1 MKTPAEVVEFGFVAL
16 RQQVL
21 TPLTTIAA
29 HMSEIREQTDA
40 SADILDDLGKVEDGC
55 EKLRKLVTALA
66 DGSLAG
72 AAENAG
78 GMSKIRHDLKNPLN
92 SILGYTEII
101 LEEYEGE
108 LTDQATENLEHS
120 KSLGLELVEIIDRTF
135 ADNLSSKTEERIV
148 NESDAVDA
156 LLASMEAV
164 DTKLEIADEIS
175 QCEILIVDDNS
186 SNQEILHRRL
196 KRNGFVCHLAA
207 NGIEALDVLAKEQIS
222 LVLLDLIMPDMNG
235 FEVLKEIRSGQQSD
249 LPVIMVSGL
258 NDPRGIA
265 KCLANGANDYLSKP
279 VEPIILDAKVI
290 SALERFTYRRELNKI
305 AMTDQLTQVHNRRSV
320 MQAMNRLV
328 LEHEQNERDFAI
340 VLLDIDHFKKVNDTY
355 GHPAGDYV
363 LQEFT
368 KCLKSVTRAED
379 VIGRMGGEEFLL
391 AFQDI
396 SAAALKNICE
406 RLRRAV
412 EDMRL
417 DFEEH
422 TIKITT
428 SGGSYMSNEG
438 MLSIEK
444 MIDRAD
450 RRLYSAKVGGRNRIE
465 YTAIGE

>member
-1 MKTPAEVVEFGFVAL
+1 
-16 RQQVL
+16 L
-21 TPLTTIAA
+21 TP
-29 HMSEIREQTDA
+29 
-40 SADILDDLGKVEDGC
+40 
-55 EKLRKLVTALA
+55 
-66 DGSLAG
+66 
-72 AAENAG
+72 
-78 GMSKIRHDLKNPLN
+78 
-92 SILGYTEII
+92 
-101 LEEYEGE
+101 
-108 LTDQATENLEHS
+108 QAVENLEHS

-135 ADNLSSKTEERIV
+135 ADNASPQAEARIV
-148 NESDAVDA
+148 NESDAVEA

-164 DTKLEIADEIS
+164 DTKLEIADEIRD
-175 QCEILIVDDNS
+175 CEILIVDDNS

-196 KRNGFVCHLAA
+196 RRHGFACHLAA
-207 NGIEALDVLAKEQIS
+207 NGLEALDVLGEQSIS

-235 FEVLKEIRSGQQSD
+235 FEVLKEIRSGPQSD

-305 AMTDQLTQVHNRRSV
+305 AMTDQLTQVRNRRSL

-328 LEHEQNERDFAI
+328 QQYEQEEREFAV

-355 GHPAGDYV
+355 GHAAGDFV
-363 LQEFT
+363 LQQFT
-368 KCLKSVTRAED
+368 QCLKSVTRAD
-379 VIGRMGGEEFLL
+379 DIIGRMGGEEFLL

-396 SAAALKNICE
+396 SVTDLKNICE

-428 SGGSYMSNEG
+428 SGGVYMSVEG
-438 MLSIEK
+438 MLPVEK
-444 MIDRAD
+444 MIDLAD
-450 RRLYSAKVGGRNRIE
+450 RRLYSAKTGGRNRIE
-465 YTAIGE
+465 HRSIGE

>member
-1 MKTPAEVVEFGFVAL
+1 MKTPAEVVDFGFVTL

-29 HMSEIREQTDA
+29 HMAEIRDQLDA
-40 SADILDDLGKVEDGC
+40 GADILDDLLKVEEGC
-55 EKLRKLVTALA
+55 ERLSKLVNALG
-66 DGSLAG
+66 DGSVSG
-72 AAENAG
+72 AAEAG

-101 LEEYEGE
+101 LEEYEDE
-108 LTDQATENLEHS
+108 LTPQAVENLEHS

-135 ADNLSSKTEERIV
+135 ADNASPQAEARIV
-148 NESDAVDA
+148 NESDAVEA

-164 DTKLEIADEIS
+164 DTKLEIADEIRD
-175 QCEILIVDDNS
+175 CEILIVDDNP

-196 KRNGFVCHLAA
+196 RRHGFACHLAA
-207 NGIEALDVLAKEQIS
+207 NGLEALDVLGEQNIS

-235 FEVLKEIRSGQQSD
+235 FEVLKEIRSGPQSD

-305 AMTDQLTQVHNRRSV
+305 AMTDQLTQVRNRRSL
-320 MQAMNRLV
+320 MQAMKRLV
-328 LEHEQNERDFAI
+328 QQYEQEEREFAV

-355 GHPAGDYV
+355 GHAAGDFV
-363 LQEFT
+363 LQQFT
-368 KCLKSVTRAED
+368 QCLKSVTRAD
-379 VIGRMGGEEFLL
+379 DIIGRMGGEEFLL
-391 AFQDI
+391 AFQDT
-396 SAAALKNICE
+396 SVTDLKNICE

-428 SGGSYMSNEG
+428 SGGVYMSVEG
-438 MLSIEK
+438 MLPVEK
-444 MIDRAD
+444 MIDLAD
-450 RRLYSAKVGGRNRIE
+450 RRLYSAKTGGRNRIE
-465 YTAIGE
+465 HRSIGE